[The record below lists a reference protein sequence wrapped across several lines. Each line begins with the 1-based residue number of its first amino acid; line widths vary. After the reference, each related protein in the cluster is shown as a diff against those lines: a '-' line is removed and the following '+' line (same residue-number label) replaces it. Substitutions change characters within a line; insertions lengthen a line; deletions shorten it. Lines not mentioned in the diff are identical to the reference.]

1 MTTAEGAKKII
12 AEVSDHDLDQWVRTA
27 SFTAEI
33 EEVCVFRTVY
43 GIHVRNLRNLRNL
56 RNFHLTLSVGPWS
69 YSPGAD

>member
-43 GIHVRNLRNLRNL
+43 GIHVRNLRYL